1 MGGRQLRDTR
11 SGGNSTPPLTCLSKN
26 QCFPRIS
33 RAQIP
38 ANKSIVLKDLQE
50 LVNQSWEH
58 DQFSYPGKEGNETES
73 PDARG

>member
-1 MGGRQLRDTR
+1 MALPDLLWQKPVFPE
-11 SGGNSTPPLTCLSKN
+11 TPES
-26 QCFPRIS
+26 
-33 RAQIP
+33 AVP